1 MRVLVSGAGGLI
13 GSRLVARLAELGHT
27 VVPLVRRRGDGTVFY
42 DPERGEIDRAALAG
56 AEIDAAVHLGGAG
69 VADRRWSDARKREI
83 RDSRTRG
90 THLLAQ
96 ALAALEPR
104 PRVLVSASAVGY
116 YGVQPEGAA
125 APPLTEHAPP
135 GDDFLARVCVA
146 WEAAA
151 EPARAAGIRV
161 AHPRLGV
168 VLATRG
174 GALAKMLP
182 AFRVGAG
189 GPVGS
194 GRQVMSWIALEDAVD
209 ALVFALGTEA
219 LRGPFN
225 TVAPEPVTSAEFAR
239 ALGRALRRPA
249 VLPVPAT
256 AITLLFGEMGRVLL
270 LGGQRVVPARLVE
283 AGFRFRYPALDGAL
297 SSLLA

>member
-1 MRVLVSGAGGLI
+1 MRVLVSGTGGLI
-13 GSRLVARLAELGHT
+13 GSRLAARLAGLGHT
-27 VVPLVRRRGDGTVFY
+27 VVPLVRRRGDGNVFY
-42 DPERGEIDRAALAG
+42 DPERGEIDRAGLSA

-69 VADRRWSDARKREI
+69 VADRRWSDARKREV
-83 RDSRTRG
+83 RDSRTRA
-90 THLLAQ
+90 TRLLAE
-96 ALAALEPR
+96 ALAGLEAR

-116 YGVQPEGAA
+116 YGVQPEGPA
-125 APPLTEHAPP
+125 APPLTEDAPP
-135 GDDFLARVCVA
+135 GDDFLAQVCVA

-151 EPARAAGIRV
+151 GPARAAGIRV
-161 AHPRLGV
+161 AHPRFGV
-168 VLATRG
+168 VLATQG

-209 ALVFALGTEA
+209 ALVFALETEA

-225 TVAPEPVTSAEFAR
+225 TVAPEPVTNAEFAR

-249 VLPVPAT
+249 LLPVPAA
-256 AITLLFGEMGRVLL
+256 AISLLFGEMGRVLL
-270 LGGQRVVPARLVE
+270 LGGQRVVPARLAE

-297 SSLLA
+297 ASLLA